1 MSFPLGGDI
10 MMNADN
16 EMKWTRFTESGRV
29 QDYLD
34 YIGVKAAS
42 APKEKGESKSG
53 NADGRGID
61 HL

>member
-1 MSFPLGGDI
+1 MKD
-10 MMNADN
+10 ADE
-16 EMKWTRFTESGRV
+16 EMKWTRFAESGRV

-42 APKEKGESKSG
+42 TPEEKGERQSG

-61 HL
+61 NL